1 MRWLIAVLAALVLV
15 LQYRIWLSPHGA
27 REVMQLSAAVKQ
39 QAEENA
45 RLTARNQQ
53 LAAEVRNLKQG
64 YEAIEERARS
74 ELGLIAANETYYQVV
89 PPVHPAAVVPDAPAP
104 APAPATQDDAE
115 APAAALAAAR

>member
-74 ELGLIAANETYYQVV
+74 ELGLIATNETYYQVV
-89 PPVHPAAVVPDAPAP
+89 PAVQPAAVVPDTPV
-104 APAPATQDDAE
+104 PATRDEEE
-115 APAAALAAAR
+115 APAASLAAAR